1 MGFQASTFIS
11 GVGMQLGMAVTWS
24 VLPRACSAQ
33 ERLLHGCRGGCPVPG
48 TPGSGPLAPL
58 HHMCLVFTQ
67 APVFLLFLDCVWQL
81 VHQHPPAFEFTETY
95 LTVLSDSL
103 YIPIFSTFFFN
114 SPHQKDM
121 NMVRVTLRNL
131 CIEEAVSNK

>member
-1 MGFQASTFIS
+1 M
-11 GVGMQLGMAVTWS
+11 
-24 VLPRACSAQ
+24 
-33 ERLLHGCRGGCPVPG
+33 
-48 TPGSGPLAPL
+48 
-58 HHMCLVFTQ
+58 
-67 APVFLLFLDCVWQL
+67 FLLFLDCVWQL

-121 NMVRVTLRNL
+121 NVVRVALRNL
-131 CIEEAVSNK
+131 CIGEATSNK

>member
-1 MGFQASTFIS
+1 M
-11 GVGMQLGMAVTWS
+11 
-24 VLPRACSAQ
+24 
-33 ERLLHGCRGGCPVPG
+33 
-48 TPGSGPLAPL
+48 
-58 HHMCLVFTQ
+58 
-67 APVFLLFLDCVWQL
+67 FLLFLDCVWQL

-121 NMVRVTLRNL
+121 NVVRVALRNL
-131 CIEEAVSNK
+131 CIEEAVSNKYDVRGAMMKMIFSL